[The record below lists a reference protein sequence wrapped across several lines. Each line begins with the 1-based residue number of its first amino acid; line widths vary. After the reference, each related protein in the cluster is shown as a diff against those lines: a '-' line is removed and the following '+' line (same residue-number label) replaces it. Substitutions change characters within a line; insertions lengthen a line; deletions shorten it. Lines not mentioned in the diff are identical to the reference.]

1 LVVTL
6 IGIYAL
12 EFSIRALFPH
22 YDPSGHVGFVNTP
35 EGVVLAKNRWLLRQ
49 IKNAGDYN
57 VAVTIND
64 LGLRESKNIASAK
77 LGIFLP

>member
-1 LVVTL
+1 MIRNLFINLTILLVTTL

-35 EGVVLAKNRWLLRQ
+35 EGVILAKNRGVLWQ
-49 IKNAGDYN
+49 IEKYQR
-57 VAVTIND
+57 
-64 LGLRESKNIASAK
+64 L
-77 LGIFLP
+77 